1 MYKRTTHS
9 FLSFHKTWALTNSI
23 TPRTEFSIFLE
34 TSPTRINWNCIN
46 CKTISFVFF
55 EETVTSRLSL
65 ETVISAG
72 QVAGISNVKR
82 NGMLGTAFVVLD
94 LDLQNLIVGM
104 SDNEARERYVNKAK
118 ALFASQGASFY

>member
-1 MYKRTTHS
+1 
-9 FLSFHKTWALTNSI
+9 
-23 TPRTEFSIFLE
+23 
-34 TSPTRINWNCIN
+34 
-46 CKTISFVFF
+46 
-55 EETVTSRLSL
+55 L

-104 SDNEARERYVNKAK
+104 SDNEARETYVNKAK
-118 ALFASQGASFY
+118 ALFARQGASFY